1 MWAKKQKLA
10 RKSSRFV
17 VVEHE
22 PVKIT
27 RQVEVKERGEDLKG
41 NFSWYGLVLLS
52 SNEDYIVKI
61 TQNAF
66 YNAYIHNHR
75 FFF

>member
-1 MWAKKQKLA
+1 MWARKQKLA

-17 VVEHE
+17 VVKHE

-27 RQVEVKERGEDLKG
+27 RQALAKERREDLKG
-41 NFSWYGLVLLS
+41 KFFWYGLVLLS
-52 SNEDYIVKI
+52 SNEDCIMKI
-61 TQNAF
+61 MQNAF
-66 YNAYIHNHR
+66 YNAYIHKHR